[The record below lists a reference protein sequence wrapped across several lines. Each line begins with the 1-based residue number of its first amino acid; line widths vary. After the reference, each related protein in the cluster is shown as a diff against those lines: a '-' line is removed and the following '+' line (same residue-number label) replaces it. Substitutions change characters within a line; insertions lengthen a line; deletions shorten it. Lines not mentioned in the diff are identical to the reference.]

1 MSDTLMPPG
10 PVATRPGPPAP
21 PAATPSSATAVAPAA
36 PARAAIVT
44 AEHVSKWYG
53 QVIGLNDVNVSVP
66 AGVTGLLGPNGAGK
80 STFMKLITG
89 QLKPSKGTIQVLGE
103 PIWRNPRIFFQ
114 IGFCPEQDAFYERMT
129 GLEWVTALV
138 RLNGLSDKEADEAA
152 KKALTDVDLMD
163 AAGKKIGAYSKGMRQ
178 RVKMAQAL
186 VHDPQ
191 LLILDEPLSG
201 MDPLGRRKTIRL
213 IRDWGRAGKS
223 VIVSSHILHE
233 IESMTSNILLINNGR
248 ILAEGDVHQI
258 RDLIDEHPHTIYV
271 RADDPRRL
279 AREFLDGQDDVR
291 SLKFEA
297 GAVVVET
304 GKPDHFYARI
314 TEMAASGEFGTID
327 EVTSPDDNL
336 QAVFQYLVK

>member
-1 MSDTLMPPG
+1 MSVPVSPPAVPPG
-10 PVATRPGPPAP
+10 IGATPAP
-21 PAATPSSATAVAPAA
+21 PAAGSPVPAA
-36 PARAAIVT
+36 ASIAS

-53 QVIGLNDVNVSVP
+53 QVIGLNDVSVSVP
-66 AGVTGLLGPNGAGK
+66 PGITGLLGPNGAGK

-89 QLKPSKGTIQVLGE
+89 QLKPSKGSVKVLGE
-103 PIWRNPRIFFQ
+103 PIWRNPHLFFQ

-138 RLNGLSDKEADEAA
+138 RLNGLTEKAADEAA
-152 KKALTDVDLMD
+152 RRALTAVDLM
-163 AAGKKIGAYSKGMRQ
+163 AAANKKIGAYSKGMRQ
-178 RVKMAQAL
+178 RVKLAQAL

-213 IRDWGRAGKS
+213 IREWGRSGKS

-258 RDLIDEHPHTIYV
+258 RELIDEHPHTVYV
-271 RADDPRRL
+271 RAEDPRRI
-279 AREFLDGQDDVR
+279 ARAFINAEDTDVR
-291 SLKFEA
+291 SLKFEP

-304 GKPDHFYARI
+304 GRPDLFYARL
-314 TEMAASGEFGTID
+314 TEMAASGDYGTVD